1 MRADLLFHPDAH
13 WKEFYEQIS
22 VLNDK
27 EPKVWS
33 SITKSPAPWINMVQL
48 KAMYGPSSK
57 KGGGNGKVDVG
68 DACCL
73 VA

>member
-1 MRADLLFHPDAH
+1 MRADLLFHPDAN

-33 SITKSPAPWINMVQL
+33 SVAKGPAPWINMANLEAV
-48 KAMYGPSSK
+48 YGPKSRK
-57 KGGGNGKVDVG
+57 KSRVT
-68 DACCL
+68 CCNI
-73 VA
+73 A